1 MNHYSLRLLKWG
13 KYRWLPVVPHE
24 AVAEVSK
31 IGIGQGGMSWC
42 CDVGTINGWSESRF
56 LVSRSSWRNGAMCPS
71 ALSDLP
77 VLPDLSDLNLVIYF
91 FYLSLS
97 IWLMNMQAAI
107 LQDFLKSEICRAE
120 NAILRDFLQKWK
132 LQSWKRGKSMRLLQK
147 MEIVELKTKQFCE
160 TYFIFLN
167 VDCRPCGSVLSRFVT
182 FWCWVLKVL
191 RLPRKSDAE
200 SSKDSEVLHLP
211 RNMICKI

>member
-1 MNHYSLRLLKWG
+1 MLRYRNDQRVEWKSLSGFKILLAQRS
-13 KYRWLPVVPHE
+13 Y
-24 AVAEVSK
+24 VS
-31 IGIGQGGMSWC
+31 ICSI
-42 CDVGTINGWSESRF
+42 WSTCSTWSF
-56 LVSRSSWRNGAMCPS
+56 WSKSCYLFIY
-71 ALSDLP
+71 LS
-77 VLPDLSDLNLVIYF
+77 
-91 FYLSLS
+91 SLS
-97 IWLMNMQAAI
+97 IWLMSMQAAI
-107 LQDFLKSEICRAE
+107 LQDFLKSEIGRAE

-200 SSKDSEVLHLP
+200 SSEYSEVLRLP

>member
-31 IGIGQGGMSWC
+31 IWIGKGGMSWC

-77 VLPDLSDLNLVIYF
+77 VLPDLSDLNLVIY
-91 FYLSLS
+91 LS
-97 IWLMNMQAAI
+97 IYLLYPSDWWV
-107 LQDFLKSEICRAE
+107 CRQP
-120 NAILRDFLQKWK
+120 FCKTSSKVK
-132 LQSWKRGKSMRLLQK
+132 LA
-147 MEIVELKTKQFCE
+147 ELKTQFCE
-160 TYFIFLN
+160 TSSKN
-167 VDCRPCGSVLSRFVT
+167 GS
-182 FWCWVLKVL
+182 CK
-191 RLPRKSDAE
+191 AE
-200 SSKDSEVLHLP
+200 SEEILWDFFKKWKL
-211 RNMICKI
+211 